1 MRCSFKRGDVFVFG
15 RGGEE
20 GLYLREHGISYTVVP
35 GVTSAIAGPAYAGI
49 PVTHRGVATS
59 FRVITGHQKNGEDLS
74 EPDFTTMS
82 DSKETLIFS
91 WDFRVRQIV
100 DGLMQA
106 GRSRQTPAAVISHAT
121 TEAQEICEGTLENL
135 ADRVEEAKLTSPA
148 LIIVG
153 DVVALRRQ
161 LHF

>member
-1 MRCSFKRGDVFVFG
+1 
-15 RGGEE
+15 
-20 GLYLREHGISYTVVP
+20 
-35 GVTSAIAGPAYAGI
+35 
-49 PVTHRGVATS
+49 
-59 FRVITGHQKNGEDLS
+59 
-74 EPDFTTMS
+74 
-82 DSKETLIFS
+82 
-91 WDFRVRQIV
+91 
-100 DGLMQA
+100 MQA

-161 LHF
+161 LHFFEEKPLWGKHYLVAKLVQNLHVWPPCSGQRGHIPVSV

>member
-1 MRCSFKRGDVFVFG
+1 M
-15 RGGEE
+15 
-20 GLYLREHGISYTVVP
+20 GLS
-35 GVTSAIAGPAYAGI
+35 
-49 PVTHRGVATS
+49 
-59 FRVITGHQKNGEDLS
+59 
-74 EPDFTTMS
+74 
-82 DSKETLIFS
+82 
-91 WDFRVRQIV
+91 RVRQIV

-135 ADRVEEAKLTSPA
+135 ADRVEEAQLTSPA

-161 LHF
+161 LHFFRREAAVGETLSGCKNWPKTFTSGRHAPGKGGIYQ